1 MFFFTASRRS
11 SSGEETD
18 DEPSN
23 NSKGD
28 DAKDL
33 EDDGDVKDGKDK
45 ELKDKK
51 ESTHKLLTR
60 SSRTAQLL
68 RLVEIF
74 FFAPVRSVKASL
86 VAVAVIGFDA
96 QSIGYFFLSVNECR
110 LGIRAE
116 KKYCQ

>member
-1 MFFFTASRRS
+1 MRVRMRIGVIHPIPVNRRS
-11 SSGEETD
+11 SSDEETD
-18 DEPSN
+18 DEPSG

-45 ELKDKK
+45 DPKDKK

-68 RLVEIF
+68 RLVPAF
-74 FFAPVRSVKASL
+74 GL
-86 VAVAVIGFDA
+86 
-96 QSIGYFFLSVNECR
+96 Y
-110 LGIRAE
+110 
-116 KKYCQ
+116 